1 MQQSKSTEK
10 QSNAHGEE
18 TVYESRRRLDAVRKN
33 FAFGLQKEFK
43 SPSPDG
49 NAFRL
54 NNQPNRN

>member
-1 MQQSKSTEK
+1 MQQSKSSEK
-10 QSNAHGEE
+10 QIDSHGEE
-18 TVYESRRRLDAVRKN
+18 TVYESRRLDAVRKN

>member
-10 QSNAHGEE
+10 QGNANGEE
-18 TVYESRRRLDAVRKN
+18 TLYESRRLDAVKKN
-33 FAFGLQKEFK
+33 FAFGLQKELK

-54 NNQPNRN
+54 HNHPNRN